1 MRIVVFDADNR
12 LAADWGPP
20 HAMGTGLGSGDSRG
34 FVALGAQVGVA
45 SMPRWL
51 SEDER
56 GIRVYD
62 QLTARGMNLYRT
74 WEHGH
79 IEIQTHGPEFWVLT
93 ER

>member
-1 MRIVVFDADNR
+1 
-12 LAADWGPP
+12 
-20 HAMGTGLGSGDSRG
+20 
-34 FVALGAQVGVA
+34 
-45 SMPRWL
+45 MPRWL

-62 QLTARGMNLYRT
+62 QLSASGMKLYRT

-79 IEIQTHGPEFWVLT
+79 IEIQTDGPEFWVLT